1 MQEMHLKSVYCTKYT
16 ATVDMGLLWQLSAP
30 SSADREKVDG
40 TLCTCKDY
48 VDIVFKIILIRHL
61 SASMIIAID
70 DYYWNDVINVKD
82 GEFQNCSAAFVGGQ
96 TWNVFAAKEKNSQV

>member
-1 MQEMHLKSVYCTKYT
+1 
-16 ATVDMGLLWQLSAP
+16 
-30 SSADREKVDG
+30 
-40 TLCTCKDY
+40 
-48 VDIVFKIILIRHL
+48 
-61 SASMIIAID
+61 MIIAVD